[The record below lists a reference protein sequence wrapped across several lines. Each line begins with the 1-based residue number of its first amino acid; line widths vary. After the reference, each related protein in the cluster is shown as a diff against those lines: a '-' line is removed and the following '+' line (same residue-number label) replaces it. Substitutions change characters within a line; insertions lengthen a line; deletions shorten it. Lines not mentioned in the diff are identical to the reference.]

1 MCGFFISCCSK
12 KGLRHLTAVS
22 ATVGAG
28 NLCSCRRRR
37 SKTGAGPVTMAAGT
51 IIRYNIDPDG
61 GNSSS
66 SNSASP
72 DEGNAGNADAEHESV
87 QSRERYVVMAMMLLL
102 LIIGCALFGML
113 FWMLSEDLTVI
124 RPAAC
129 ICFRGRGWRLL
140 LQNSVAIS

>member
-113 FWMLSEDLTVI
+113 FWMLSEDHFI
-124 RPAAC
+124 GAASTAM
-129 ICFRGRGWRLL
+129 RSKPLPERQL
-140 LQNSVAIS
+140 